1 MCTREEH
8 EGFQISHTL
17 TQHTEPNS
25 FVFFDSALPC
35 RIEREKTISKANSS
49 NGAINQLHPR
59 HSIYSKEDIADSGPC
74 SSKIYFLLCEENNS

>member
-8 EGFQISHTL
+8 ERFQISHTL

-49 NGAINQLHPR
+49 NGAINQLHPHHR
-59 HSIYSKEDIADSGPC
+59 IYSKEDIADSGPC
-74 SSKIYFLLCEENNS
+74 SSKIHFLVM